1 MYRALLIASREE
13 VNSMDFYSRDLCLS
27 IRSDGWRCC
36 ASHLSPASSQLGVEK
51 ALGAGKL
58 QPFHGSSAPGGFVL
72 GHEALSLSPFPAA
85 CPGSQLWVVLGPS
98 SSTSGLSLNPAGE
111 TEARP
116 QLTPRSFPSFPRG
129 RGAQEA
135 SGMGS
140 QGCKC
145 AANSSCY
152 WP

>member
-51 ALGAGKL
+51 ALRAGKL
-58 QPFHGSSAPGGFVL
+58 QPFHASPAPGGFVL

-98 SSTSGLSLNPAGE
+98 SSTSGLSLSPAGE
-111 TEARP
+111 TEAR
-116 QLTPRSFPSFPRG
+116 LVTFPSTCMASAHPQILPLISQGERG
-129 RGAQEA
+129 TGGIRNGI
-135 SGMGS
+135 SGM
-140 QGCKC
+140 
-145 AANSSCY
+145 
-152 WP
+152 